1 MTHTGVSHVLRYA
14 FDLARR
20 WPRRRLTSVTKSNG
34 IFIAMPYWNERVAKM
49 AKEYPDVSVAKYHI
63 DIRTVHFVRDSVSSM
78 CRRQQPIRQ
87 QPLEPGPRLHRHHR
101 PRPLGQPQ
109 PTEGGGVS
117 RAFSSPSTAA
127 RLTSPDR
134 A

>member
-63 DIRTVHFVRDSVSSM
+63 DIRTVHFVRDSVSSINLFGNILSGLGPA
-78 CRRQQPIRQ
+78 CTGTIGLAPSVNLNPRREGGFP
-87 QPLEPGPRLHRHHR
+87 EPFRA
-101 PRPLGQPQ
+101 RPLQ
-109 PTEGGGVS
+109 
-117 RAFSSPSTAA
+117 RA
-127 RLTSPDR
+127 
-134 A
+134 